1 MQIRRPEELGTVI
14 LSVRRARGLNQAELA
29 KRLGVSRVW
38 LGQVERGKASLRLD
52 LVLRVL
58 NELQITLTAS
68 PGNAPR
74 PALLPVGDH
83 STDIDDIADMGLK
96 PPATKLPKSEIR
108 RRT

>member
-1 MQIRRPEELGTVI
+1 MQIRRSEELGAVI
-14 LSVRRARGLNQAELA
+14 LSARRARGLNQAELA

-58 NELQITLTAS
+58 NELQITLTVS
-68 PGNAPR
+68 SGSVPL
-74 PALLPVGDH
+74 PAFPPVGDH

-96 PPATKLPKSEIR
+96 APATKLPKSELR